1 MTFLSDLLLAT
12 AAIGA
17 AVFCLVLSR
26 RLRALTALDGGMGS
40 AIAVLSAQ
48 VDDLTRALKSA
59 QEASRQASEKLESQ
73 TRRAE
78 GACRQLELLM
88 ASMHDLPSAPVQSPQ
103 GAAQFSTSE
112 PADPT
117 HAEPSA
123 HARPLTS
130 WSGASA
136 RRPAETFETDTRTT
150 HNATRATDTPARTRV
165 LRRRQ
170 PVGGM

>member
-17 AVFCLVLSR
+17 AIFCLVLSR

-48 VDDLTRALKSA
+48 VDELTRALKAA
-59 QEASRQASEKLESQ
+59 QETSRQASEKLESQ
-73 TRRAE
+73 TKRAE

-88 ASMHDLPSAPVQSPQ
+88 ASMHDLPSSGRDQQSNDE
-103 GAAQFSTSE
+103 ARYEAQFDDEPSA
-112 PADPT
+112 PADPV
-117 HAEPSA
+117 P
-123 HARPLTS
+123 HARPLSS
-130 WSGASA
+130 WNPTAA
-136 RRPAETFETDTRTT
+136 RRPVESPAAMPAASATT
-150 HNATRATDTPARTRV
+150 RTRV

-170 PVGGM
+170 PVGGQ

>member
-17 AVFCLVLSR
+17 AIFCLVLSR

-48 VDDLTRALKSA
+48 VDELTRALK
-59 QEASRQASEKLESQ
+59 ASQDAARQASEKLEAQ

-88 ASMHDLPSAPVQSPQ
+88 ASMHDLPTASRDSRPATAPMTERQ
-103 GAAQFSTSE
+103 
-112 PADPT
+112 ADDEADS
-117 HAEPSA
+117 AEPLA
-123 HARPLTS
+123 HARPLSS
-130 WSGASA
+130 WNSAAA
-136 RRPAETFETDTRTT
+136 RRPAEPAEAP
-150 HNATRATDTPARTRV
+150 ATRPAASGSAAPARTRV

-170 PVGGM
+170 PAGGL

>member
-88 ASMHDLPSAPVQSPQ
+88 ASMHDLPSAPAQSQ
-103 GAAQFSTSE
+103 QNMAQRGPGE
-112 PADPT
+112 PAED
-117 HAEPSA
+117 EPAA
-123 HARPLTS
+123 HARPITS

-136 RRPAETFETDTRTT
+136 RRPAEVAEGGARA
-150 HNATRATDTPARTRV
+150 ATSAAGATDTPLRTRV

-170 PVGGM
+170 TTGGM